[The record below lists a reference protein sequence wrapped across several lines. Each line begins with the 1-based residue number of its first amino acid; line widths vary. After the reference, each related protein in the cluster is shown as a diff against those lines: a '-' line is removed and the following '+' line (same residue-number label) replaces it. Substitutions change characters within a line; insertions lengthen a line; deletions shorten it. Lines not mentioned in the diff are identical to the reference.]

1 MTNWLK
7 DIQNKMD
14 GFEMKAPE
22 GLWEDL
28 SVLPQVA
35 APGRSAHHFPWV
47 GYLAGAFA
55 VAVALFLL
63 LRPVPANHL
72 PEMMLS
78 ENRIFT
84 IPPVEVVEAVVPAK
98 PVAPVEPANPS
109 APVEPA
115 ASIEPEVPN
124 EPAAPSVPHVPS
136 EIPEFADEGELWV
149 DADAHAKKITL
160 SVAGALNANSSVEMS
175 YHGAAFSASGP
186 QDAVWADSPLLAI
199 MTYNRGSESRKLS
212 HHTPLRVALMAGYP
226 ISDRWSIEAGLSY
239 VNLVSDVWH
248 GGTTGNMS
256 GAQRLEY
263 VGVPIAIRWSAF
275 RKERLDI
282 YASAG
287 LNLDKC
293 ISGKMT
299 SDFSINGAVWSKVER
314 YSERPFQLSSTLSG
328 GVSYSIDPLV
338 SIYAEPGVSYYFDDG
353 STLETIYK
361 TRPLNF
367 SINVGLRFTFGD

>member
-1 MTNWLK
+1 
-7 DIQNKMD
+7 
-14 GFEMKAPE
+14 
-22 GLWEDL
+22 
-28 SVLPQVA
+28 
-35 APGRSAHHFPWV
+35 
-47 GYLAGAFA
+47 
-55 VAVALFLL
+55 
-63 LRPVPANHL
+63 
-72 PEMMLS
+72 MMLS

-84 IPPVEVVEAVVPAK
+84 IPPVKVVEAVVPAK

-115 ASIEPEVPN
+115 ASIESEEPNEPAAPIEPEVPN
-124 EPAAPSVPHVPS
+124 EPAAPSVPHVPP
-136 EIPEFADEGELWV
+136 EIPEFAEEGELWV

-175 YHGAAFSASGP
+175 
-186 QDAVWADSPLLAI
+186 
-199 MTYNRGSESRKLS
+199 S
-212 HHTPLRVALMAGYP
+212 HHTPLRFALMAGYP
-226 ISDRWSIEAGLSY
+226 ISERLSIEAGLSY

-248 GGTTGNMS
+248 GGTTGNMT

-293 ISGKMT
+293 ISGKMA

-353 STLETIYK
+353 SSLETIYK

-367 SINVGLRFTFGD
+367 SINMGLRFTFGD